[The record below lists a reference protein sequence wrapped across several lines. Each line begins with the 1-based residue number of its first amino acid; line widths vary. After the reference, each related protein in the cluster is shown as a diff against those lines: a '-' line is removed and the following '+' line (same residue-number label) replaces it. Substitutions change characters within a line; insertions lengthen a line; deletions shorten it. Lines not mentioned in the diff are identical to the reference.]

1 MSVFEKKHYY
11 CRTNLN
17 VMRTFFRYGIA
28 LIVSLLCLSVN
39 AQVDAEG
46 TIYDEDPPMIF
57 VEEMPEFPGGID
69 SLKAYLAKE
78 IQYPP
83 VAKNNGITGT
93 VLIEF
98 VVEKDG
104 RVTNGKVKV
113 PLFPDCDVEAMR
125 VVMSMPNWKP
135 GKNMGQPVRCFYQV
149 PVTFRL

>member
-1 MSVFEKKHYY
+1 MFEKKHYY

-93 VLIEF
+93 VLVEF

-104 RVTNGKVKV
+104 RVTNGKVKI
-113 PLFPDCDVEAMR
+113 PLFTDCDVEALR
-125 VVMSMPNWKP
+125 VVMSMPKWKP
-135 GKNMGQPVRCFYQV
+135 GKNMGKPVRCYYQV

>member
-1 MSVFEKKHYY
+1 MK
-11 CRTNLN
+11 
-17 VMRTFFRYGIA
+17 TFFRYGIT

-57 VEEMPEFPGGID
+57 VEEMPEFPGGLD
-69 SLKAYLAKE
+69 SLNAFLARE
-78 IQYPP
+78 IQYPH
-83 VAKNNGITGT
+83 VARNNGITGT

-125 VVMSMPNWKP
+125 VVMSLPNWKP
-135 GKNMGQPVRCFYQV
+135 GKNMGQPVRCYYQV
-149 PVTFRL
+149 PITFRL